1 MSTLFGNVSKMSHFT
16 QKAQKIQK
24 VREIQIPQ
32 IVSCIFFLESQ
43 FRIIYG
49 IQELN

>member
-16 QKAQKIQK
+16 QNIQK